1 MKDERAHLQLFDLI
15 ARDWSL
21 PSSASEITFSAD
33 SGAVAFASAD
43 GGVHLAATADTAA
56 PGQRIRRA
64 LDTGRLTIAPRVKPF
79 APLRQAD
86 HTTGRSSRVVALGPS
101 GFAFAKDS
109 GRINALTPGGIAT
122 HLPVRA
128 PGAITA
134 LAAST
139 DGAML
144 AYACEGQV
152 WLVPVKGERPQSLGA
167 FEAIADLGFS
177 SDGRRLAVAHAAGLC
192 LLSVAAPEQPP
203 HHLPLPGPAT
213 ALIWRDDGAWIAAR
227 LETGGFCVI
236 DAGSRQVTVHENFPA
251 PVRSIGF
258 NARTGSVLA
267 SGAFRVVAW
276 ALPDHHDLMTGKSGL
291 VLVDALATSPDRNL
305 VAVGYGNGLLSL
317 AEIGRPTEMLLRED
331 TGAGVTAMAWS
342 GNGAY
347 LAVAGTDG
355 SAALVEFPDA
365 MFKS

>member
-1 MKDERAHLQLFDLI
+1 MKDEYAHLQLFDLI

-21 PSSASEITFSAD
+21 PSTATDITFSAD
-33 SGAVAFASAD
+33 SSAVAFAAAD
-43 GGVHLAATADTAA
+43 GSVHLAATADPAA

-64 LDTGRLTIAPRVKPF
+64 VDTGRMTISPRVKPF
-79 APLRQAD
+79 APLRSAD
-86 HTTGRSSRVVALGPS
+86 HTSGRSSSVVALGPS
-101 GFAFAKDS
+101 GFAFAKET

-128 PGAITA
+128 TGAITA
-134 LAAST
+134 LAASA

-144 AYACEGQV
+144 AYACAGQI
-152 WLVPVKGERPQSLGA
+152 WLVPVRGDAPQSLGA
-167 FEAIADLGFS
+167 FEGITDLGFS
-177 SDGRRLAVAHAAGLC
+177 PDGLILAAAHAAGLC
-192 LLSVAAPEQPP
+192 LLGIADPQPRP
-203 HHLPLPGPAT
+203 YHLPLPGAVT
-213 ALIWRDDGAWIAAR
+213 GLTWRGDGAWIAAR
-227 LETGGFCVI
+227 LDSGGFCVI
-236 DAGSRQVTVHENFPA
+236 DAGSRQVTLHQNFPA
-251 PVRSIGF
+251 PVRSTGF
-258 NARTGSVLA
+258 NAQTGTVLA

-276 ALPDHHDLMTGKSGL
+276 TLPDHHDLMTGKSGL
-291 VLVDALATSPDRNL
+291 VLVDALATSPARNL

-347 LAVAGTDG
+347 LAVAGSDG
-355 SAALVEFPDA
+355 SAALVEFPDL